1 MAVWLLVFDT
11 SDFLLEMLPLEDLR
25 RWGRM
30 MVAIST
36 ERNNGQN
43 YKNMAQDVINKNDLI

>member
-1 MAVWLLVFDT
+1 
-11 SDFLLEMLPLEDLR
+11 
-25 RWGRM
+25 M